1 MRLCFVGFDVDHL
14 TQSKSRRMGR
24 ALLMA
29 NWIRDG
35 KFTAGA
41 RRDQVRF
48 VNQSELIE
56 RSDTFEF

>member
-1 MRLCFVGFDVDHL
+1 
-14 TQSKSRRMGR
+14 MGR

-56 RSDTFEF
+56 SSDNFEF